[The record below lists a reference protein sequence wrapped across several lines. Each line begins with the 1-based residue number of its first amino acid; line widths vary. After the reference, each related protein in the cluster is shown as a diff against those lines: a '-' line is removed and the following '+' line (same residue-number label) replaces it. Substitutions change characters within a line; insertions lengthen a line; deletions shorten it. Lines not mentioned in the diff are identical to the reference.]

1 MTLISPVSS
10 ESSPAEEPLDGLLG
24 RCGIVNEIDQTQVS
38 SANDGARTAF
48 PLSKSLLPRQ
58 PQLSTQDTHNRRLRG
73 VPAFGPVVLE
83 LPDNA

>member
-83 LPDNA
+83 FSDNA